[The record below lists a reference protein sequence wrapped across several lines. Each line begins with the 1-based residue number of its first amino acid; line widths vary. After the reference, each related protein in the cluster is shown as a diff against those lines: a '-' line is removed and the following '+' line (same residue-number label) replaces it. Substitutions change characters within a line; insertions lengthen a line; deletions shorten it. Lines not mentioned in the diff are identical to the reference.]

1 MLRFLVN
8 RLVSLFITLLLIIT
22 VTFFLMH
29 AVPGGP
35 FTQEKKLP
43 PAIEEALREK
53 YHLNDP
59 LWKQYIDYVGGVLR
73 LDLGPSLVYE
83 GRRVN
88 EFIKEGFPISAKV
101 GTYSI
106 LLILGLGIPAG
117 VISALKQNKW
127 QDNLVM
133 FGATLGI
140 TIPNFVIA
148 TVLLYIFAL
157 KLGWVPTFGVKD
169 PKGWILPAIALSGYS
184 LSFVARLTR
193 STMLEVLQQ
202 DYIRTARAKG
212 LSEGVVIFKHALK
225 NAIIPVV
232 SYVGPLIAGI
242 LTGGFVVERIFAL
255 PGMGRYFVISITN
268 RDYPTIMGVTIFFA
282 AFLMIMILIV
292 DILYG
297 LIDPRIKVT
306 D

>member
-1 MLRFLVN
+1 MLRFLAN
-8 RLVSLFITLLLIIT
+8 RLISLFITLLLVIT

-35 FTQEKKLP
+35 FTREKKLP
-43 PAIEEALREK
+43 PAIEEALNEK

-59 LWKQYIDYVGGVLR
+59 LWKQYINYVGGVLK
-73 LDLGPSLVYE
+73 LDLGPSYVYE

-88 EFIKEGFPISAKV
+88 EFIVEGFPISARV
-101 GTYSI
+101 GTYAV
-106 LLILGLGIPAG
+106 LLILLLGIPAG
-117 VISALKQNKW
+117 VISALKQYKW

-169 PKGWILPAIALSGYS
+169 PRGWILPTIALSGYS

-212 LSEGVVIFKHALK
+212 LSEGIVIFKHALR

-232 SYVGPLIAGI
+232 SYVGPLVAGI

-268 RDYPTIMGVTIFFA
+268 RDYPTIMGVTIFYA

-292 DILYG
+292 DLLYG
-297 LIDPRIKVT
+297 LIDPRIRVH